1 MSIITPIRK
10 ALSAEDSTNHLQ
22 PPLTEDEAG
31 DLLEEALSSQ
41 DPYPINLD
49 WLVPLLHYKHISSLT
64 THLKRHFEK
73 EVDYKKCSV
82 GGGVRAYTY
91 QITVKCFK
99 KICTKARHA
108 SRKQVAIYWIKMID
122 KKAGGIEGGEETKK
136 RRATKK
142 RPAVAS
148 TAPLAIEGGQVN
160 NIPFDEDE
168 DLDVEEDDEDDVDYS
183 PYPNSKN
190 TITSANNVEIDSD
203 VELDNSSSAYLRSL
217 RHPTFSSAP
226 TTTSTST
233 PTSQIVTSPVS
244 ALTLFNAATAP
255 PQRRRDFSSV
265 NILSRKRR
273 QHDESWTAGKK
284 EQKRAE
290 DARVK
295 EKVSHTRTNLRLLSQ
310 LALGLR

>member
-10 ALSAEDSTNHLQ
+10 ALSTEDSSSLQ
-22 PPLTEDEAG
+22 PALTEDEAG
-31 DLLEEALSSQ
+31 DLLEESLSSL

-91 QITVKCFK
+91 QITVKCSK

-122 KKAGGIEGGEETKK
+122 KKAGGIEDVGSEEIKK

-142 RPAVAS
+142 RSVGQ
-148 TAPLAIEGGQVN
+148 TTTLAIEGVQTN
-160 NIPFDEDE
+160 NLFEEDE
-168 DLDVEEDDEDDVDYS
+168 DLDVEEDDDDDVDYS
-183 PYPNSKN
+183 PYPNCKN
-190 TITSANNVEIDSD
+190 NTTTAATANNVDIDSD

-217 RHPTFSSAP
+217 RHPTFITP
-226 TTTSTST
+226 ITTAT
-233 PTSQIVTSPVS
+233 PMPQPVTSPMS
-244 ALTLFNAATAP
+244 TLALFNAATAP
-255 PQRRRDFSSV
+255 PQRRRDFSNV

-273 QHDESWTAGKK
+273 QHDESWTTVKK

-295 EKVSHTRTNLRLLSQ
+295 EKVNHTRTNLRLLSQ